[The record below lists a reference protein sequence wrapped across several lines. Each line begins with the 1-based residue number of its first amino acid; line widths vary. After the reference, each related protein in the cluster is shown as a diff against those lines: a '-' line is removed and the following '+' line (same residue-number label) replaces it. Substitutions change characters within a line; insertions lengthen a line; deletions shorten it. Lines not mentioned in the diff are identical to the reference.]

1 MTAAPVLQID
11 GLDFAYAAR
20 TLFNNFSADFGAGL
34 TWVRGPNGSGKSSL
48 LKLIAGALRPAA
60 GRLAVHGIEAAA
72 APRDYRREVFWCG
85 PGALAFEHLRPA
97 EFFGF
102 MQGLYPR
109 FDVRA
114 VEAHVQGFGLQSHMG
129 LRAAA
134 LSSGT
139 QRKVWVAAAL
149 AAGAAVVLMDEPL
162 DALDAAS
169 RTYLHG
175 ALGACAKDAARAWIV
190 VSHESLGAEAD
201 AHARVLDL
209 SPQ

>member
-60 GRLAVHGIEAAA
+60 GRLVVRGIEAAD
-72 APRDYRREVFWCG
+72 APLAYRREVFWCG

-102 MQGLYPR
+102 MQSLYPR
-109 FDVRA
+109 FDARA
-114 VEAHVQGFGLQSHMG
+114 IEAHVRGFGLQPHMG

-134 LSSGT
+134 LSTGT

-169 RTYLHG
+169 RTYLHA
-175 ALGACAKDAARAWIV
+175 ALGACASDPARAWIV

-201 AHARVLDL
+201 AQARVLDL
-209 SPQ
+209 SPP